1 MERND
6 RDLYK
11 LESLDKY
18 ELEHSG
24 QDLRGKTLFTNDG
37 KELGRVDDML
47 VNTDRERV
55 AALRL
60 EDDRVIDID
69 HVDIRD
75 GKPVLLVPH
84 DRIPNPAPDFDRNNM
99 TSKSI
104 PIVEEKLVVGKRSAE
119 TGKVRIRTHTE
130 SEPVSKTVELRDE
143 RIDVDRRAV
152 NERVGDKDANA
163 MFKDKNIE
171 MTAHGEKAV
180 VGKEARVKE
189 ELVVNKETGS
199 HKETVKGDVRHTE
212 VDVDRD
218 RKPGDDRR

>member
-1 MERND
+1 MENNERN
-6 RDLYK
+6 LYK
-11 LESLDKY
+11 LDSLDKY
-18 ELEHSG
+18 ELEHSD
-24 QDLRGKTLFTNDG
+24 QDLRGKTLCTNDG
-37 KELGRVDDML
+37 KDLGRIDDML

-55 AALRL
+55 AAIRL

-75 GKPVLLVPH
+75 GKPVLLVPQE
-84 DRIPNPAPDFDRNNM
+84 RIPRAAPDFDRKNI

-143 RIDVDRRAV
+143 SIDVDRRAV

-163 MFKDKNIE
+163 MFKDKDIE
-171 MTAHGEKAV
+171 LTERGEKAV

-199 HKETVKGDVRHTE
+199 HQETVKGDVRHTE

-218 RKPGDDRR
+218 RKPGDRR

>member
-6 RDLYK
+6 NFPK

-18 ELEHSG
+18 ELEHSD
-24 QDLRGKTLFTNDG
+24 QDLRGQTLYTNDG
-37 KELGRVDDML
+37 KEVGRVDDML
-47 VNTDRERV
+47 VDTDGERV
-55 AALRL
+55 AALCL

-75 GKPVLLVPH
+75 GKPVLLVPQE
-84 DRIPNPAPDFDRNNM
+84 RIPRPAADFDRNNI
-99 TSKSI
+99 TSKNI
-104 PIVEEKLVVGKRSAE
+104 PIIEEKLVVGKRPVE
-119 TGKVRIRTHTE
+119 TGTVRIRTRTE

-152 NERVGDKDANA
+152 NERVGDKEANV
-163 MFKDKNIE
+163 MFKDKDIE
-171 MTAHGEKAV
+171 LTERGEEAV

-189 ELVVNKETGS
+189 ELVVSKESGS
-199 HKETVKGDVRHTE
+199 HQETVKGNVRHTE

-218 RKPGDDRR
+218 RKPGDRR